1 MNSLE
6 TRVHGLEIALDEM
19 SYDLAVSSGRIPNS
33 DSAENTCCKLPGTE
47 FLSSKFWRRAEG
59 RYSSQRFSS
68 SGMVSS
74 LNRDAT
80 AEFYKSESRRFQHQ
94 NGGAFVLNPLA
105 ADVHSSS
112 RSSSEGL
119 SNRMPKN
126 IIQDS
131 QSVQVCSTSGL
142 SGA

>member
-19 SYDLAVSSGRIPNS
+19 SYDLAVSSGRMPNS
-33 DSAENTCCKLPGTE
+33 DFAENTCCKLPGTE
-47 FLSSKFWRRAEG
+47 FLSSKFWRRADD

-68 SGMVSS
+68 GMVSS
-74 LNRDAT
+74 PNKDAS
-80 AEFYKSESRRFQHQ
+80 AEFYKSDSRRFQHQ
-94 NGGAFVLNPLA
+94 NGGAFVLNQLA
-105 ADVHSSS
+105 TEVHSSPRGS
-112 RSSSEGL
+112 TGGF

-126 IIQDS
+126 IIQVS
-131 QSVQVCSTSGL
+131 EGVQICNTSGL